1 MCSLSIGN
9 THFVQPALY
18 CFQLMAWFIPSY
30 LLCPFSILIFFII
43 ICPSALIICPFI
55 YIPLSVI
62 TSSSYMWSKVIS
74 FAIQQTL
81 ALFVLFLQ
89 LLLHGWVFLLLLLCG
104 CLFLPLL
111 LCGLSV
117 SPITFMW
124 LGLFLQLLFC
134 GWVTCPGH
142 NLILVVSDAI
152 LGGALRHFS
161 HPEL

>member
-9 THFVQPALY
+9 AHFIQPVLY
-18 CFQLMAWFIPSY
+18 CFQLMAWFTHSY
-30 LLCPFSILIFFII
+30 LLCPFSISFFFII

-104 CLFLPLL
+104 WVCFSRYFYVACLFLPLIL
-111 LCGLSV
+111 
-117 SPITFMW
+117 
-124 LGLFLQLLFC
+124 C
-134 GWVTCPGH
+134 GWVCFSSYFFVAGS
-142 NLILVVSDAI
+142 LV
-152 LGGALRHFS
+152 LGTTLS
-161 HPEL
+161 

>member
-1 MCSLSIGN
+1 MHTSSNPSCTVSSWWHDSPIPICCVLSPFRFSSLSS
-9 THFVQPALY
+9 VPL
-18 CFQLMAWFIPSY
+18 PS
-30 LLCPFSILIFFII
+30 S
-43 ICPSALIICPFI
+43 SALLFI
-55 YIPLSVI
+55 SLWAPLLP
-62 TSSSYMWSKVIS
+62 SSYMWSKVIS